1 MLIQIQNQACFLKC
15 LFVVAENGEDDVAA
29 VNDVAKTLLDL
40 FGIQMA

>member
-15 LFVVAENGEDDVAA
+15 LFVVAENGGEHVAA
-29 VNDVAKTLLDL
+29 VNGVVKTLL